1 MTLADARILA
11 RCGVSVLL
19 FLWGVGALTVIAF
32 GFAFPKSKTGS
43 FFSTSLVDPPPS
55 VDVVNLFIP
64 SNLFH
69 SLSGNLVPAVVLF
82 CILFGVALLS
92 IKNKQ
97 LLLDQLDV
105 VAEGL
110 RKMNGYAVK
119 LTPIGLF
126 SITASAAGTL
136 TIQEFSRL
144 QSYLI
149 TDTAASL
156 LLTVL
161 VLPMLISACT
171 PFRYRDILSTS
182 KNALLTAFI
191 TSSVFVVI
199 PMLIDSINDLY
210 DRQVQRDENLAGAP
224 EFVVP
229 LGYPFPDLGKV
240 LSLLFIQF
248 AAWFYSGSI
257 PLESYLFTL
266 PVGLVLCFGKLITA
280 IPFLLE
286 SQQIPT
292 DIFQLWLMAGVFSSR
307 IGDLLGCSHLLA
319 FTILTTSA
327 MRGLLRIQWH
337 KLMVMFVSTVI
348 ISALT
353 IIGIRLFVGYTEN
366 GANKRDQVLSEM
378 QMDTDRVNVKILKSA
393 QPNPLPLKPGQS
405 CLDRIKQLRVIR
417 VGFNPDR
424 LPFSYVN
431 SKGQLV
437 GFDVELVYR
446 MALDLGA
453 SVEFVPY
460 TQKQLVDHLDKDHF
474 DIAVSG
480 VAGTLERSEN
490 MLLSEPYLSVDL
502 AFVVKDY
509 RSREFK
515 SLQRIRKLESFS
527 VGIYDSHHS
536 AARAEK
542 YFPGIRI
549 VELESERDFFEK
561 EDLSLDALLTS
572 AQGGSAWTL
581 LFPDYTVVNPL
592 EKKKSVPLVFPMQSG
607 DTKMDSYLENWIELK
622 ELDGTIDELY
632 DYWILGK
639 KTRDKKPRWSL
650 IRDVLHLVE

>member
-1 MTLADARILA
+1 MSNITDFRQIQRRTNQLMNFEDGFWDLLLGSIFMMLAIYPVTREIL
-11 RCGVSVLL
+11 GPVWNLVLFLSVL
-19 FLWGVGALTVIAF
+19 
-32 GFAFPKSKTGS
+32 
-43 FFSTSLVDPPPS
+43 
-55 VDVVNLFIP
+55 
-64 SNLFH
+64 
-69 SLSGNLVPAVVLF
+69 
-82 CILFGVALLS
+82 ALLVAAE
-92 IKNKQ
+92 
-97 LLLDQLDV
+97 LLLRRYV
-105 VAEGL
+105 SGP
-110 RKMNGYAVK
+110 RIGYAQPRRSPK
-119 LTPIGLF
+119 L
-126 SITASAAGTL
+126 
-136 TIQEFSRL
+136 RL
-144 QSYLI
+144 
-149 TDTAASL
+149 
-156 LLTVL
+156 V
-161 VLPMLISACT
+161 
-171 PFRYRDILSTS
+171 
-182 KNALLTAFI
+182 
-191 TSSVFVVI
+191 
-199 PMLIDSINDLY
+199 
-210 DRQVQRDENLAGAP
+210 
-224 EFVVP
+224 
-229 LGYPFPDLGKV
+229 
-240 LSLLFIQF
+240 
-248 AAWFYSGSI
+248 
-257 PLESYLFTL
+257 
-266 PVGLVLCFGKLITA
+266 
-280 IPFLLE
+280 
-286 SQQIPT
+286 
-292 DIFQLWLMAGVFSSR
+292 
-307 IGDLLGCSHLLA
+307 LA

-337 KLMVMFVSTVI
+337 KLMVMFVSTVV

-378 QMDTDRVNVKILKSA
+378 QVDTDRVNVKILKSA

-405 CLDRIKQLRVIR
+405 CLDRIKQRRVIR

-453 SVEFVPY
+453 NVEFVPY
-460 TQKQLVDHLDKDHF
+460 TQKQLAYQLGKDHF

-509 RSREFK
+509 RSRDFK
-515 SLQRIRKLESFS
+515 TLKRIRKLESIS
-527 VGIYDSHHS
+527 VGVYDSQHS
-536 AARAEK
+536 VAKAAK

-561 EDLSLDALLTS
+561 EDLGLDALLTS

-592 EKKKSVPLVFPMQSG
+592 DKKKSVPLVFPMRSG
-607 DTKMDSYLENWIELK
+607 DTKMESYLEDWISLK

-639 KTRDKKPRWSL
+639 KTRDKKPRWSV
-650 IRDVLHLVE
+650 IRDVLHVVD